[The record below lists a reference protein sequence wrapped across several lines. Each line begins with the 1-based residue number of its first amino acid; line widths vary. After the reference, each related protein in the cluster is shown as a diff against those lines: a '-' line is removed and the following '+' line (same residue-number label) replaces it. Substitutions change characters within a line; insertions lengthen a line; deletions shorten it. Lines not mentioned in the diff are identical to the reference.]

1 MGLEPMQLMPQTS
14 ILPVKLF
21 PQVNRKKYKEP
32 RGGIEPPLF
41 DLQSN
46 TLPFMLPKLCKK

>member
-21 PQVNRKKYKEP
+21 PQINRKKYKEP